1 MSTAGPVEVDPN
13 RPLRVHRPRAGETR
27 TAVVLALVLT
37 GVLAYLFLSS
47 LLVATGVRYVDP
59 QALYNPLYNGVGQ
72 DANNVRNAEAYAAVA
87 FGAGLLAC
95 LPLALGV
102 WGRRPWAR
110 EGVFG
115 VFGLG
120 GLVLAALSFG
130 GLRVDPPQPGAWWG
144 LLVGLTLL
152 TVVGLLASPGCTRDF
167 ARVAKD
173 RELAERARER
183 ARRPVRR

>member
-1 MSTAGPVEVDPN
+1 MSTAGPVESDPG

-27 TAVVLALVLT
+27 TAVALALVVIGLL
-37 GVLAYLFLSS
+37 GYLFLSS
-47 LLVATGVRYVDP
+47 LLVATGLQDVDP
-59 QALYNPLYNGVGQ
+59 QEVYNPLYNDLGQ
-72 DANNVRNAEAYAAVA
+72 DADDVRIAEAYGAIG

-95 LPLALGV
+95 LPLVLGV

-110 EGVFG
+110 EGAFG

-120 GLVLAALSFG
+120 GFVLAALSFG
-130 GLRVDPPQPGAWWG
+130 GLRTDPPQSGALWG
-144 LLVGLTLL
+144 LLVGLALL
-152 TVVGLLASPGCTRDF
+152 AVVGVLASPGCTRDF

-183 ARRPVRR
+183 ARRPARR